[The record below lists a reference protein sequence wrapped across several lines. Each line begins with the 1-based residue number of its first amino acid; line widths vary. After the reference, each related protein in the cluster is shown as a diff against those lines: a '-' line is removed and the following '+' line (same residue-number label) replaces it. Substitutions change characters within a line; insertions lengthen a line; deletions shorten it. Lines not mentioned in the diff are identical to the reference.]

1 MDCTVQEI
9 NIHKQMLINL
19 VNKIIN
25 TQIINE
31 EISIN
36 NEIKKESECL
46 NSLLNI
52 KQNYLMNQFNQNNFN
67 NLILQQN
74 QVMFPP
80 SPIIPVNIN
89 LFNQEQP
96 QMFRKINSFNNFGNF
111 SNKDNGAGDYYNCIF
126 KKVNGKI
133 FTLICKP
140 NEKVEDVIKKYRE
153 KAQDYEEQLFGVNG
167 FDLRKKLNFTLE
179 ELCQYRCINPDT
191 MLFSVGYI

>member
-80 SPIIPVNIN
+80 SPIIPVN
-89 LFNQEQP
+89 
-96 QMFRKINSFNNFGNF
+96 
-111 SNKDNGAGDYYNCIF
+111 
-126 KKVNGKI
+126 KI
-133 FTLICKP
+133 FLIKNNHKCFERLILLIILEIFPIKIMMLEIIIIVFL
-140 NEKVEDVIKKYRE
+140 EKQMVKF
-153 KAQDYEEQLFGVNG
+153 LH
-167 FDLRKKLNFTLE
+167 
-179 ELCQYRCINPDT
+179 
-191 MLFSVGYI
+191 

>member
-19 VNKIIN
+19 DNKLIN

-80 SPIIPVNIN
+80 SPIIPVN
-89 LFNQEQP
+89 
-96 QMFRKINSFNNFGNF
+96 
-111 SNKDNGAGDYYNCIF
+111 
-126 KKVNGKI
+126 KI
-133 FTLICKP
+133 FLIKNNHKCFERLILLIILEIFPIKIMMLEIIIIVFL
-140 NEKVEDVIKKYRE
+140 EKQMVKF
-153 KAQDYEEQLFGVNG
+153 LH
-167 FDLRKKLNFTLE
+167 
-179 ELCQYRCINPDT
+179 
-191 MLFSVGYI
+191 

>member
-1 MDCTVQEI
+1 MDCTLQEI

-67 NLILQQN
+67 NLILQ
-74 QVMFPP
+74 
-80 SPIIPVNIN
+80 
-89 LFNQEQP
+89 
-96 QMFRKINSFNNFGNF
+96 
-111 SNKDNGAGDYYNCIF
+111 
-126 KKVNGKI
+126 
-133 FTLICKP
+133 
-140 NEKVEDVIKKYRE
+140 
-153 KAQDYEEQLFGVNG
+153 
-167 FDLRKKLNFTLE
+167 
-179 ELCQYRCINPDT
+179 
-191 MLFSVGYI
+191 